1 MNKEYFPD
9 SDSFKGGQLAELP
22 RGGNLDLTYCV
33 DFSKAIYNLELRG
46 VNSYELLATER
57 VVLY

>member
-9 SDSFKGGQLAELP
+9 GDSFKSGQLAELP
-22 RGGNLDLTYCV
+22 QTGNLNLLYCV

-46 VNSYELLATER
+46 MNTYELLASER